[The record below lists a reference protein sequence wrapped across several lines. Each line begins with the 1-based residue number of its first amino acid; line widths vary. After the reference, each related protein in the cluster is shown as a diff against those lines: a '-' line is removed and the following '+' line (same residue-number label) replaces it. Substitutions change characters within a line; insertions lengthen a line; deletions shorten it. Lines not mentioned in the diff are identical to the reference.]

1 MQIDIKHLESLSK
14 LKIEDDKKEKFE
26 KDLEKI
32 LAFVDEITKLDL
44 PEEKKSGVS
53 ISSLREDKAEVQKD
67 FDPLLN
73 APKQKDG
80 CYKVPLVVE

>member
-14 LKIEDDKKEKFE
+14 LEFDESKEKQFE

-32 LAFVDEITKLDL
+32 LDFVDEITKLDL
-44 PEEKKSGVS
+44 PKEDKSKAVS
-53 ISSLREDKAEVQKD
+53 ISALREDEPVVGD
-67 FDPLLN
+67 FDPLSN
-73 APKQKDG
+73 APDKKDG